1 MLFNWIFQMTLW
13 CMSKSPIMYGGDLR
27 NIDDMTYSI
36 ITNPT
41 LLEINSFSSNNMEA
55 SSAFSVL
62 IIWKLGDFLDIDI
75 FTSYFCCLHSFLKL
89 LQQQRYQNVESR
101 LWNGISDIRSHQ
113 FHLYWVSPNVRI
125 RTLLVGLLNVSIEV
139 LKKYAGRQIQSL
151 NIKRHYV
158 YIKEDLELQCNWF
171 DAPVLIFLWVYSIVR
186 KLCSAAEIKRQL
198 LALIKWNFYRRLLAR
213 WTFAW
218 MLLRKESVVLKS
230 SWGGHFFGVV
240 DMRTR
245 FVGS

>member
-1 MLFNWIFQMTLW
+1 
-13 CMSKSPIMYGGDLR
+13 MSKSPIMYGGDLR

-101 LWNGISDIRSHQ
+101 L
-113 FHLYWVSPNVRI
+113 
-125 RTLLVGLLNVSIEV
+125 
-139 LKKYAGRQIQSL
+139 
-151 NIKRHYV
+151 
-158 YIKEDLELQCNWF
+158 
-171 DAPVLIFLWVYSIVR
+171 
-186 KLCSAAEIKRQL
+186 
-198 LALIKWNFYRRLLAR
+198 
-213 WTFAW
+213 
-218 MLLRKESVVLKS
+218 
-230 SWGGHFFGVV
+230 
-240 DMRTR
+240 
-245 FVGS
+245 